1 MKFRL
6 VFCAS
11 AAALSVC
18 AGTVA
23 AAPAPNGTRDVPA
36 GSTSPSTGFD
46 PADLKSALD
55 GVHRA
60 GIPGVYAEVRDAGRT
75 WRGASGVADV
85 TTGRPVTPDMRQR
98 VGSITKTFTAAAV
111 MQQVEQG
118 RIQLDAPIGGYLPQ
132 LVPGERGRKIT
143 VRMLLNNTSGIPDYI
158 PYAFPSLQAFPSL
171 PDVSPKSLD
180 DNRFRQFRPAEL
192 IQMGLAAPPASE
204 PGAPTGVYSNTN
216 YLLLG
221 QLLEQVTGTPAEEY
235 ITRNVIERA
244 RLRHTEFPAGTRIK
258 GPHSR
263 MYEAFYG
270 LIDPP
275 RDYSV
280 YNMSW
285 TGTGAALVSTME
297 DLNRFYAKLL
307 DGEIVNRS
315 SLAQMQRTVPVR
327 ALDGTMIDYGLGLH
341 KVGTGCGTFW
351 GHDGTVWG
359 AGTMSLTRADGKRQM
374 SVAVNLQRWNK
385 PDSSGKPQP
394 HPIDYALSTL
404 YRQAMC
410 GDGNAE
416 AENASQVPAFVP

>member
-1 MKFRL
+1 M
-6 VFCAS
+6 
-11 AAALSVC
+11 
-18 AGTVA
+18 
-23 AAPAPNGTRDVPA
+23 AAPTRAPA
-36 GSTSPSTGFD
+36 E
-46 PADLKSALD
+46 LKSALD

-60 GIPGVYAEVRDAGRT
+60 GVPGVYAEVRDAGRT

-85 TTGRPVTPDMRQR
+85 KTGRPVRSDMRQR
-98 VGSITKTFTAAAV
+98 VGSVTKTFTAAAV

-118 RIQLDAPIGGYLPQ
+118 RIELDAPIGGYLPQ

-158 PYAFPSLQAFPSL
+158 RYAFPSLA
-171 PDVSPKSLD
+171 DASPASLD

-192 IQMGLAAPPASE
+192 IEMGLAAPPAGE
-204 PGAPTGVYSNTN
+204 PGATPGVYSNSN

-221 QLLEQVTGTPAEEY
+221 QLLEQVTGTPAQEY

-244 RLRHTEFPAGTRIK
+244 GLRHTGFPDGPRIE

-263 MYEAFYG
+263 MYEALWG
-270 LIDPP
+270 VMDPP

-297 DLNRFYAKLL
+297 DLNRFYGKLL
-307 DGEIVNRS
+307 DGEIVSRS
-315 SLAQMQRTVPVR
+315 SLAQMQRTVPVV
-327 ALDGTMIDYGLGLH
+327 ALDGSTIEYGLGLH
-341 KVGTGCGTFW
+341 KVETQGCGTFW

-359 AGTMSLTRADGKRQM
+359 AGTISLTRADGKRQM
-374 SVAVNLQRWNK
+374 SVAVNLQRWNE
-385 PDSSGKPQP
+385 PDSSGNPQP
-394 HPIDYALSTL
+394 HPIDDALKTL

-410 GDGNAE
+410 GSGSGSAGGSAGGSGSE
-416 AENASQVPAFVP
+416 

>member
-1 MKFRL
+1 MVL
-6 VFCAS
+6 CAS
-11 AAALSVC
+11 VAALSVC
-18 AGTVA
+18 ASTVA
-23 AAPAPNGTRDVPA
+23 AAPAHNGEPSLSASSTGQSTRR
-36 GSTSPSTGFD
+36 TGFD
-46 PADLKSALD
+46 PAELQSAVD

-85 TTGRPVTPDMRQR
+85 TTGRPVSPDMRQR
-98 VGSITKTFTAAAV
+98 VGSVTKTFTAAAI

-118 RIQLDAPIGGYLPQ
+118 RIQLDAPIGGYLPR

-158 PYAFPSLQAFPSL
+158 PYAFPSLQGFPSR
-171 PDVSPKSLD
+171 PDVSSESLD

-192 IQMGLAAPPASE
+192 IEMGLAAPPTGE
-204 PGAPTGVYSNTN
+204 PGGPTGVYSNTN

-221 QLLEQVTGTPAEEY
+221 QLLEQVTGTTAEKY

-244 RLRHTEFPAGTRIK
+244 GLRHTEFPAGPRIK
-258 GPHSR
+258 GPHSQ
-263 MYEAFYG
+263 MYEALYG

-297 DLNRFYAKLL
+297 DLNRFYGKLL
-307 DGEIVNRS
+307 DGKIVNPS
-315 SLAQMQRTVPVR
+315 SLAQMQRTIPVR
-327 ALDGTMIDYGLGLH
+327 ALDGTTIQYGLGLH
-341 KVGTGCGTFW
+341 RVDIRGCGTFW

-374 SVAVNLQRWNK
+374 SVAINLQRWNK
-385 PDSSGKPQP
+385 VDSSGKPQH
-394 HPIDYALSTL
+394 HPIDDALPAL

-410 GDGNAE
+410 GDGNEGGVSHAR
-416 AENASQVPAFVP
+416 QP